1 MFRFDRVAMVA
12 ALLIGVSALAQD
24 APGSKQPAESPSAQK
39 KPSNRPL
46 RGDIQSVD
54 IEAKTLTVQAK
65 KGGELITVVVETDPQ
80 TQFTL
85 DQKKVT
91 LVDLRAGMKVI
102 VLPDVGVAAK
112 VSATS
117 AKNQPKR
124 TVGKN
129 ASPAGESTAD
139 SSSASDAKPAPEAKA
154 D

>member
-1 MFRFDRVAMVA
+1 MLRFDRAAMVA
-12 ALLIGVSALAQD
+12 ALLIGVSALAQE
-24 APGSKQPAESPSAQK
+24 ASGPKQPAESPGAQK
-39 KPSNRPL
+39 KPSNRTL
-46 RGDIQSVD
+46 RGDIQAVD
-54 IEAKTLTVQAK
+54 IEAKTLTVQVK
-65 KGGELITVVVETDPQ
+65 KGDELTTVVVETDPR

-85 DQKKVT
+85 DQKKAT

-112 VSATS
+112 VNATS

-129 ASPAGESTAD
+129 AGPAEEGTAD
-139 SSSASDAKPAPEAKA
+139 SSGAKDAKPIPEPKP

>member
-24 APGSKQPAESPSAQK
+24 APGSRQPAGSPSAQK

-65 KGGELITVVVETDPQ
+65 KGGELVTVVVETDPQ

-85 DQKKVT
+85 DQKKIT
-91 LVDLRAGMKVI
+91 LVDLRAGMKVV

-112 VSATS
+112 VTATS
-117 AKNQPKR
+117 AKYQPKR
-124 TVGKN
+124 TAGKN
-129 ASPAGESTAD
+129 ASPDGESTAD
-139 SSSASDAKPAPEAKA
+139 SSAAADAKPAPEAKA